1 MNTLDRIAQL
11 LKEHI
16 GLHAQ
21 SVGTSAIDS
30 AAHQRMA
37 VCRIE
42 RLEEY
47 ADHLQTSPGEL
58 KQLIE
63 AVVVPETWFFRDS
76 KPFVTLK
83 ENVHQRFGR
92 ITEQEPLHILSLP
105 CSTGEEPYSIAITL
119 FEAGLRAAQF
129 KIDAIDVSQQAL
141 EYALRGSY
149 GMHSFRGK
157 QDPTIRERYF
167 QREHDRY
174 IIAKQIRDQVYFR
187 QGNIL
192 SNTTGI
198 PGHNYD
204 IIFCRNLLI
213 YFDEQTKQR
222 AHKTLHRV
230 LKDDGVLFLGH
241 AECGVIPQTLFTSLG
256 PASAFSFRKVL
267 PEASKNAADRPA
279 QKASIRRRDASARPP
294 HQRINA
300 PTQVRPAPT
309 GITATAPAADAT
321 AAKIKPLQRARQLAD
336 KGDLQAARAICQE
349 QISSD
354 GPCGDSY
361 FLLGLI
367 EESLGETTAA
377 EEHLRKA
384 VYLDPQHYESL
395 VHLALIVEQ
404 RGDAKNAAL
413 LRRRAERA
421 KN

>member
-21 SVGTSAIDS
+21 SVGISAIES
-30 AAHQRMA
+30 AARQRMA

-47 ADHLQTSPGEL
+47 ADHLRTSPGEL

-63 AVVVPETWFFRDS
+63 AVVVPETWFFRDT
-76 KPFVTLK
+76 KPFVSLK
-83 ENVHQRFGR
+83 ENVQQRFGR
-92 ITEQEPLHILSLP
+92 ITEQAPLHVLSLP

-119 FEAGLRAAQF
+119 FEAGLRATQF

-141 EYALRGSY
+141 EYALRSSY

-157 QDPTIRERYF
+157 QDPNIRERYF

-174 IIAKQIRDQVYFR
+174 VISKQIRDQVYFR

-192 SNTTGI
+192 SNTAGI
-198 PGHNYD
+198 SGYVYD
-204 IIFCRNLLI
+204 VIFCRNLLI

-222 AHKTLHRV
+222 AHKTLHRI
-230 LKDDGVLFLGH
+230 LKDDGLLFLGH
-241 AECGVIPQTLFTSLG
+241 AECGGIPQTLFTSSG
-256 PASAFSFRKVL
+256 STSAFSFRKTL
-267 PEASKNAADRPA
+267 PEASKNAADRHA
-279 QKASIRRRDASARPP
+279 QKAPIRPRHATARPAQ
-294 HQRINA
+294 QRMNA
-300 PTQVRPAPT
+300 PAQFTPARMSQ
-309 GITATAPAADAT
+309 T
-321 AAKIKPLQRARQLAD
+321 AAAPLTESVTTEIKPLQRARQLAD
-336 KGDLQAARAICQE
+336 KGDLQAAREICQE
-349 QISSD
+349 QINND
-354 GPCGDSY
+354 GPRGDTY

-367 EESLGETTAA
+367 EESLGQTTVA